1 MGVPLRVLIVEDH
14 EGDAALIVQHLRD
27 SGYDPKFE
35 RVATPE
41 TLGTALAN
49 STWDIV
55 ISDYLMPRF
64 NGLDALAIVKESNPD
79 LPLIIVSGIIGE
91 ETAVAALKAGAYD
104 YVMKNNLVRLGPAVQ
119 RALKEAGERLA
130 RRQAEE
136 ALRESE
142 EIYRTLVRTL
152 PDSVITTDLDGII
165 TWVSQH
171 ALDLIGAERTE
182 ELVGRNALE
191 FMVPEDRPRALSNM
205 QKTLEGGI
213 LRNAEYTL
221 IRKDGTRFVGDLNA
235 ALIRDGHGNPKA
247 FIATVRDITERK
259 RVEEALRVRV
269 EQLDALSQASQ
280 AVTASLKLDQVLA
293 RIVSLAHGVVGAD
306 YTGVVLVDEIERIG
320 QSAENLPGMPALQYR
335 IRDEGLTHW
344 IVHSRQPAIVDEI
357 RKNGAISPHLGR
369 GAPRFANP
377 VIVKAG
383 VKSLAGL
390 PLLAKD
396 RLLGVLYL
404 HSLRPGAFRDQ
415 LPLLTAFANQV
426 AIAIENARL
435 FEAEQRQTRRLTLL
449 AEIARIAATTSDA
462 DTLLQAVAESIRR
475 HFPYPMVALFT
486 LEEEGR
492 TLVLRGYSGIT
503 VVPTGPERYRQPVEL
518 GINGYVARTGN
529 SYLMPNVHE
538 DPYFYNPDEVAI
550 QSALCVPILD
560 DGQVVGTI
568 DVESERLA
576 DFDTEDR
583 SLLEAVADTVAIG
596 LRNARLH
603 QETQRRLQEL
613 TFLNRISAGLGASL
627 ELDTLIEGVLHGLRE
642 LVQADR
648 TYYVS
653 VDPDTRTW
661 QTTHECVAE
670 GIEPDLG
677 LSGTFDDV
685 PNELETLLAD
695 QPFAVSDIAT
705 DPRVEVTRELY
716 RSLGM
721 QSMLLM
727 PVLVG
732 GRLRGALGFDFC
744 REKHVWLPDE
754 IRLLEGV
761 TQQLEL
767 ALENARLFEEAR
779 LRADELA
786 AALARLEQMDRLKDQ
801 FLQNVSHELRSPL
814 ALIRGYAEMLDAGE
828 LGELRPEQ
836 QQPVTVI
843 ARRARMLSDLVG
855 DITLILEAEVNPPC
869 PEAVPL
875 DELTRAAVE
884 DFQVIARQSD
894 LEILADIPADLPPAS
909 GSPIHFRRVLDNLL
923 GNAVKFTPPG
933 GVITVQVRQEG
944 ERIVLEVSDTGIGIP
959 ADQLDRIFERF
970 YQVDGSIRRR
980 YGGAGLGLALVKE
993 IAEAFGGQVQVRSE
1007 VGKGSTFT
1015 VTLPIFTG
1023 AKTADGAS
1031 APDFSGEQ

>member
-1 MGVPLRVLIVEDH
+1 MGVPLRVLIAEDR
-14 EGDAALIVQHLRD
+14 EGDAALIVQQLRD
-27 SGYDPKFE
+27 SGYDPE
-35 RVATPE
+35 SARVATPE
-41 TLGTALAN
+41 ALDAALAN

-64 NGLDALAIVKESNPD
+64 SGLDVLAMVKAINPD
-79 LPLIIVSGIIGE
+79 LPLIIVSGVIGE

-104 YVMKNNLVRLGPAVQ
+104 YVMKDNLVRLGSAVQ
-119 RALKEAGERLA
+119 RALEEARERAA

-142 EIYRTLVRTL
+142 EMYKTLVRTS
-152 PDSVITTDLDGII
+152 PDAVILTDLDGII

-171 ALDLIGAERTE
+171 ALDLIGAERAE
-182 ELVGRNALE
+182 ELVGRSALE
-191 FMVPEDRPRALSNM
+191 FMMPEDHERAQRNM

-221 IRKDGTRFVGDLNA
+221 IRKDGTRFIGDLNA
-235 ALIRDGHGNPKA
+235 ALIRDGHGTPKA
-247 FIATVRDITERK
+247 FIVTARDVTERK
-259 RVEEALRVRV
+259 RMEEALRVRV

-280 AVTASLKLDQVLA
+280 AVTASLELDQVLT
-293 RIVSLAHGVVGAD
+293 RIVSLAHGVVGSD
-306 YTGVVLVDEIERIG
+306 YTGVVLVDETGHIG
-320 QSAENLPGMPALQYR
+320 QSAENLPGMPSLQYR
-335 IRDEGLTHW
+335 IRDNGLTHW

-357 RKNGAISPHLGR
+357 GENGVMSPHPGQ

-377 VIVKAG
+377 VVVKAG

-390 PLLAKD
+390 PLLVKD
-396 RLLGVLYL
+396 QLLGVLYL
-404 HSLRPGAFRDQ
+404 HSLHPGAFHDQ

-426 AIAIENARL
+426 AVAIENARL
-435 FEAEQRQTRRLTLL
+435 FQAEQRQTRRLTLL
-449 AEIARIAATTSDA
+449 AEIARIAATTYDA
-462 DTLLQAVAESIRR
+462 DALLQAVAESICR
-475 HFPYPMVALFT
+475 HFPYPMAALFT

-492 TLVLRGYSGIT
+492 TLVLRGYSGIA
-503 VVPTGPERYRQPVEL
+503 VVQAARGHYRQPVEL
-518 GINGYVARTGN
+518 GINGYVARTGKP
-529 SYLMPNVHE
+529 YLMLDVRG
-538 DPYFYNPDEVAI
+538 DPYFYNPDETPI

-560 DGQVVGTI
+560 DGSVVGTI

-576 DFDTEDR
+576 DFDAEDR

-613 TFLNRISAGLGASL
+613 TFLNRISAGLASL
-627 ELDTLIEGVLHGLRE
+627 DLDTLIAGALDGLHE

-648 TYYVS
+648 TYFIT
-653 VDPDTRTW
+653 VDPNARTW
-661 QTTHECVAE
+661 QTTHERVAE
-670 GIEPDLG
+670 GIEPDIG
-677 LSGTFDDV
+677 LSGTFDEV

-716 RSLGM
+716 RSLEM
-721 QSMLLM
+721 QSMLLV

-732 GRLRGALGFDFC
+732 GQLRGALGFDYC
-744 REKHVWLPDE
+744 RERHVWLPDE

-761 TQQLEL
+761 AHQLEL
-767 ALENARLFEEAR
+767 ALENVRLFEEAR
-779 LRADELA
+779 QRADELA
-786 AALARLEQMDRLKDQ
+786 AALARLEEMDRLKDQ

-814 ALIRGYAEMLDAGE
+814 ALIRGYAEMLNAGE

-843 ARRARMLSDLVG
+843 ARRARMLGDLVR
-855 DITLILEAEVNPPC
+855 DITLILEAETNPPR

-884 DFQVIARQSD
+884 DFQVVAKQSD
-894 LEILADIPADLPPAS
+894 LQIRADIPSDLPPAS

-923 GNAVKFTPPG
+923 GNAIKFTPAG
-933 GVITVQVRQEG
+933 GTITVRMWQER
-944 ERIVLEVSDTGIGIP
+944 EQIVLEVSDTGIGIP
-959 ADQLDRIFERF
+959 ADQLERIFERF
-970 YQVDGSIRRR
+970 YQVDGSIKRR

-993 IAEAFGGQVQVRSE
+993 ITEAFGGQVKVTSQ

-1023 AKTADGAS
+1023 ARTVESAS
-1031 APDFSGEQ
+1031 APEFSGEQ